1 MKQYFYYL
9 LHNDGFLTTPSH
21 QFVVRSEYDWNIKPN
36 NTNIGIVYARNKN
49 CMHVLGSTCKEWLSI
64 NYRKCVNDVPIWL
77 QVNVNYAKE
86 LDEVYTER
94 NDLVMTLTNN
104 VEIIFKNIEVECLSK
119 INLES
124 GDTYTLPN
132 EQVETI
138 TQLTIKN

>member
-1 MKQYFYYL
+1 
-9 LHNDGFLTTPSH
+9 
-21 QFVVRSEYDWNIKPN
+21 
-36 NTNIGIVYARNKN
+36 
-49 CMHVLGSTCKEWLSI
+49 MHVLGSTCKEWLSI